1 MRRALAIAVALGLL
15 GAPAATARPVDKLDA
30 GLKQLATAKRAK
42 PAPGGGLVQPVR
54 PEVRGGNVLVDVYVR
69 GRVRDGADALRDE
82 GMRVDATSAR
92 SAQRIVE
99 GWVPITA
106 LDDV

>member
-1 MRRALAIAVALGLL
+1 MRLALAALAAAGLL
-15 GAPAATARPVDKLDA
+15 FAPQASARPFDKLDA

-42 PAPGGGLVQPVR
+42 PAPGGALVQPVR
-54 PEVRGGNVLVDVYVR
+54 PEVRGGKVLVDVYVR
-69 GRVRDGADALRDE
+69 GGVRDGADALRDE

-99 GWVPITA
+99 GWVPIT
-106 LDDV
+106 V